1 MKKSECNQSQ
11 SNSAPLNPAAAK
23 LPRHCEHVMT
33 NGEFC
38 QAMALRGRKFCHC
51 HLVHRARRIRIE
63 HRHELALRHDFEP
76 KYMSLDIPLLE
87 DSNAI
92 QLALSNVAHAVMN
105 HMIDDR
111 RAGLVL
117 YALQSAVLNLRNGV
131 NFRPGAGALAA
142 ESYDN
147 LEEEIGL
154 GDLAPELR
162 DGPPPASA
170 KGAPNQPPESANVA
184 PSQPPAAAKVAH
196 EPVASASGAPKKPP
210 QVAVPARKTNAE
222 VRAAAAELIAALGPR
237 DAQAAIASALAARS
251 KAAAVRRA

>member
-1 MKKSECNQSQ
+1 MKKSECNNSQ
-11 SNSAPLNPAAAK
+11 SNSAPQKPAAPK
-23 LPRHCEHVMT
+23 LPKHCEHVMV

-51 HLVHRARRIRIE
+51 HLVHRARRIRVE
-63 HRHELALRHDFEP
+63 HRHELALRDDFEP

-105 HMIDDR
+105 HMIDER

-131 NFRPGAGALAA
+131 NFRPRARALVA

-162 DGPPPASA
+162 DAPPPAAA
-170 KGAPNQPPESANVA
+170 KVAPNEAAAAANVA
-184 PSQPPAAAKVAH
+184 PSEPPAAAKVAH
-196 EPVASASGAPKKPP
+196 EPVASASGALKKPP
-210 QVAVPARKTNAE
+210 QFAVPAGKRNAE
-222 VRAAAAELIAALGPR
+222 VGAAAAELMAGLGRR